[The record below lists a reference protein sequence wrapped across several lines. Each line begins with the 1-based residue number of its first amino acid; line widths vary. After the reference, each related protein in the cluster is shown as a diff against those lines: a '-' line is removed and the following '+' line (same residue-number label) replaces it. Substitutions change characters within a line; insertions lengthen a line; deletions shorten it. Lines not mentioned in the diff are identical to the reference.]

1 MNNEN
6 EYLMRLEEMNK
17 IAFRLSTEVGSKNFF
32 ELRKALEEAM
42 KEIEV
47 NSDFISLCEDR
58 ENNYFKIF
66 FLVVKINIEML
77 WAPSMKAVDSLNP
90 NKGMI
95 LSGNGHFIQLNIENN
110 SHSLKDAYNDDGVVD
125 FFPIN
130 FDMRK
135 INKEEYS
142 KLVSKEYSEKIV
154 KDLEL
159 KFKRISLMS
168 VRL

>member
-6 EYLMRLEEMNK
+6 EYLRMLEEMNK
-17 IAFRLSTEVGSKNFF
+17 IAFRLATEVGSENFF
-32 ELRKALEEAM
+32 ELRKALEKAM

-47 NSDFISLCEDR
+47 NSDFISLCEDK

-66 FLVVKINIEML
+66 FLVVKINIELL
-77 WAPSMKAVDSLNP
+77 WSPSIKAVDPLNP
-90 NKGMI
+90 NKGAI
-95 LSGNGHFIQLNIENN
+95 LSGNGHFIQVNIENN
-110 SHSLKDAYNDDGVVD
+110 SHSLKDAYNDDEVVD

-130 FDMRK
+130 FDMRR
-135 INKEEYS
+135 IDKEEYP

-159 KFKRISLMS
+159 KFKTISLMS